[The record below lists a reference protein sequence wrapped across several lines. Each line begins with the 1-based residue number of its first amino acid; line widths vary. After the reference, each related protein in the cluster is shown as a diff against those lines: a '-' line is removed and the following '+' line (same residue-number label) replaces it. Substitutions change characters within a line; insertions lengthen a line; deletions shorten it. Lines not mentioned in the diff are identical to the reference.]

1 MFNGRTNLKD
11 QTLSLAKKL
20 FDPTNSGVKIVVD
33 AQRMSDSRAMHPSIR
48 DKFVIFV
55 KVNDDVKISAAR
67 LDWRRA
73 YSDII
78 KEMKELVTVQG

>member
-20 FDPTNSGVKIVVD
+20 FDPANAGAKVVVD
-33 AQRMSDSRAMHPSIR
+33 AQRMADSRAIHPSIR

-78 KEMKELVTVQG
+78 KEMKELLAVQG

>member
-11 QTLSLAKKL
+11 QTLSLAKRL
-20 FDPTNSGVKIVVD
+20 FDPENVGRKIVVD
-33 AQRMSDSRAMHPSIR
+33 ATRMSDSRAVHPSIR
-48 DKFVIFV
+48 DKFVIFITV
-55 KVNDDVKISAAR
+55 DGDAKISAAR

-78 KEMKELVTVQG
+78 KEMKDMLAVQA